1 MRPSHSLTLLASV
14 CLLSACGNLGGG
26 KQPTTLQALA
36 TQEVTVKPDEVEVVS
51 EAQAIKA
58 YSQLLDSAPNSVQG
72 AEALRRL
79 ADLEMDRADKASAD
93 ATSGAPDYRAAAA
106 RYQETLANH
115 PDAPNRDQVL
125 YQLARAQEQAGD
137 LEAALQSLT
146 QLVKDHPRTVYIDE
160 AQFRRGELA
169 FSASQYAEAENAYA
183 ALLSADSANP
193 YRDRARF
200 MLGWSRFKLGQFD
213 EALQAFFG
221 VLDVKLASKPG
232 GSSLVSPESLNRAER
247 ELLVDTFRGIS
258 LSLSSLQGAQTIGA
272 YTSKPLRQSYAILVY
287 EQLGDFYLK
296 HDRPK
301 DAADT
306 FNAFAQQFPLDVQA
320 PKLQARVI
328 DIYEKAGF
336 TTLAAEAKKVFVT
349 RYGRDSAY
357 RVSRPQPWLQ
367 AQPRVNTHLGELAR
381 YYHAKA
387 QASKRSEDY
396 QEAVHWYR
404 EFLNAVPNDPNA
416 ARSNFLLAELLF
428 EDRQFA
434 EAAVEYEKAAYD
446 YPWHAQSAEAGYA
459 ALLCHAELQKKADA
473 LDLPRLQ
480 RAAVSSALRFTKAFP
495 GNPRAGAVLSDAAE
509 KLYALKDAE
518 QANRVALRVLDL
530 KPPATDAQRRVAW
543 LVLAHT
549 AFQRGAFF
557 VAEQGYTRVLELTS
571 PQSPEYSGLVEN
583 QIASAYKLG
592 EQARAAGQFK
602 EAAAH
607 FTRVSKMAP
616 QLGTRANA
624 QFDAGAALIAAKD
637 WAGAEALLVD
647 FRQRYP
653 QHPMQPEVA
662 PKLALAYSEQSKWG
676 PAAVEMERLS
686 AGAKDAAV
694 ARDALWQAATFHEK
708 AGERPAATRAYER
721 YLALSLAQRPVP
733 LLSVIE
739 TRGRLASL
747 AKEDGNTKRE
757 LALMKDIYEADLNGG
772 AARTDRT
779 RYLGA
784 TAALALAEPAAQ
796 AYRQV
801 ALVEPLQKQLK
812 LKKAKLEEALNAYA
826 KAANLGVA
834 DVSTAASYH
843 IASLYSDFG
852 KAIMDSQR
860 PKKLSAVELEQY
872 NVLLEEQALPFE
884 EKASDMHEVNA
895 RRAATGIYDQW
906 VQRSFEALGQMLPV
920 RYGKRERGEGLDL
933 TLAPA
938 DKLADKA
945 TALEQAVKY
954 SPKQPAKF
962 NQLGVAYR
970 QAGQFDKARA
980 AYEKAISLDD
990 HYAPAV
996 LNLGILSDLY
1006 MGDPAR
1012 ALTLY
1017 ERYLTLVPQGDA
1029 TVTKWVAEIKK
1040 RKPAAAATST
1050 KESS

>member
-1 MRPSHSLTLLASV
+1 MRPSHSLTLLAAA
-14 CLLSACGNLGGG
+14 CLLSACMSG
-26 KQPTTLQALA
+26 KQPATLQSLA
-36 TQEVTVKPDEVEVVS
+36 TQEFNVKPDEVEVVS

-58 YSQLLDSAPNSVQG
+58 YSQLLDSAPHSAQG

-93 ATSGAPDYRAAAA
+93 AAGTPDYRAAIA
-106 RYQETLANH
+106 RYQETLTNH

-137 LEAALQSLT
+137 LEAALKSLN
-146 QLVKDHPRTVYIDE
+146 QLVQAHPHTVYIDE

-169 FSASQYAEAENAYA
+169 FSASQYADAENAYA

-221 VLDVKLASKPG
+221 VLDVKLASRPG
-232 GSSLVSPESLNRAER
+232 GNSLVSPDSLNRAER

-258 LSLSSLQGAQTIGA
+258 LSLANLQGAESIAA
-272 YTSKPLRQSYAILVY
+272 YTTKPLRQSYAILVY

-296 HDRPK
+296 QERPK
-301 DAADT
+301 DAADA
-306 FNAFAQQFPLDVQA
+306 FNAFAQRFPLDVQA

-328 DIYEKAGF
+328 EIYERAGF
-336 TTLAAEAKKVFVT
+336 VNQAVEAKKVFVT

-367 AQPRVNTHLGELAR
+367 AQPRVQVLLAELAR
-381 YYHAKA
+381 YHHAKA
-387 QASKRSEDY
+387 QTSKRSEDY
-396 QEAVHWYR
+396 QEAVRWYR
-404 EFLNAVPNDPNA
+404 EFLNAFPNDTHAVRN
-416 ARSNFLLAELLF
+416 NFLLAELLF
-428 EDRQFA
+428 EDHRFA
-434 EAAVEYEKAAYD
+434 EAAVEYEKVAYD
-446 YPWHAQSAEAGYA
+446 YPWHPQSAEAGYA
-459 ALLCHAELQKKADA
+459 ALLSHAELQKKADP

-480 RAAVSSALRFTKAFP
+480 RAAVASALRFAKAFP

-518 QANRVALRVLDL
+518 QANRVALKVLDM

-549 AFQRGAFF
+549 AFQRGAYF
-557 VAEQGYTRVLELTS
+557 VAEQSYTRVLEMTS
-571 PQSPEYSGLVEN
+571 PQAPGYSELVEN
-583 QIASAYKLG
+583 QVASAYKLG

-602 EAAAH
+602 EAAGH
-607 FTRVSKMAP
+607 FTRVSKIAP

-624 QFDAGAALIAAKD
+624 QFDAGAALVGAKD
-637 WAGAEALLVD
+637 WAGAEAMLVD

-653 QHPMQPEVA
+653 QHPMQPQVA
-662 PKLALAYSEQSKWG
+662 PKLALAYSEQAKWA

-686 AGAKDAAV
+686 ASSKDAAV

-708 AGERPAATRAYER
+708 AGERAAAARAYER
-721 YLALSLAQRPVP
+721 YLAQSLAQRPLP
-733 LLSVIE
+733 LVSVME
-739 TRGRLASL
+739 TRARLAGL
-747 AKEDGNTKRE
+747 AKEDGNLKRE

-852 KAIMDSQR
+852 KAIMESQR

-895 RRAATGIYDQW
+895 RRAAAGIYDEW
-906 VQRSFEALGQMLPV
+906 VQRSFDALGQMLPV
-920 RYGKRERGEGLDL
+920 RYGKRERGEGVDL
-933 TLAPA
+933 AAAPA
-938 DKLADKA
+938 DKLATTA

-954 SPKQPAKF
+954 NPNQPGKL
-962 NQLGVAYR
+962 NQLGVTYR
-970 QAGQFDKARA
+970 QLGRFDKARA
-980 AYEKAISLDD
+980 AYEQAIAVDA

-1006 MGDPAR
+1006 MGDAAR
-1012 ALTLY
+1012 AQSQY
-1017 ERYLTLVPQGDA
+1017 ERYLSLTPQGDP
-1029 TVTKWVAEIKK
+1029 TVSKWLAEIKK
-1040 RKPAAAATST
+1040 RKPAAAATAS
-1050 KESS
+1050 KEAS